1 MTSPF
6 VAEHLLNSRADEYIY
21 VWPCGTWCYAEDL
34 EEFLT
39 SMSDDYERIH
49 MDDARAKELTQ

>member
-1 MTSPF
+1 MFDDS
-6 VAEHLLNSRADEYIY
+6 YIY

-34 EEFLT
+34 EDCLS

-49 MDDARAKELTQ
+49 MDDARAKEVTS